1 MTNTITNSLRSGV
14 DSCTVDPARA
24 VRYGSGTTS
33 INIAM
38 PKKYLMVQ
46 EVANLLGVTPLTI
59 RNWDARGKLTAYR
72 SPINNYRMYKVED
85 VEALIRGIETSRER
99 PKARKIDITG

>member
-1 MTNTITNSLRSGV
+1 M
-14 DSCTVDPARA
+14 
-24 VRYGSGTTS
+24 RYGRDKTS

-46 EVANLLGVTPLTI
+46 EVADLLGVTPLTI

-99 PKARKIDITG
+99 PKARKIDITS